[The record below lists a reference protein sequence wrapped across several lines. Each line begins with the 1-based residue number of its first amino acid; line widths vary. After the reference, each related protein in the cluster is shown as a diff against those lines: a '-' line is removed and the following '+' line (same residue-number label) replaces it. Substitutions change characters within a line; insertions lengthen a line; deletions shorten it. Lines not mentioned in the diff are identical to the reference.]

1 MLVDPLS
8 TSQFTQSLFNNP
20 PAEESEDCLYLNVY
34 APATPAG
41 GASKA
46 VMFWIYGGA
55 LQFGNAGQDA
65 YDGSS
70 FAAYE
75 DVVVV
80 TANYRTN
87 GELLLKLQF
96 WTFGLLI
103 PYSIRFSCFTRAA
116 TNGTQPRI
124 SRSTIRPQL
133 GAA

>member
-8 TSQFTQSLFNNP
+8 TSQFTQALFNNP

-34 APATPAG
+34 APAAPAS
-41 GASKA
+41 GASRA

-55 LQFGNAGQDA
+55 LQFGNAGQDG

-87 GELLLKLQF
+87 GKLPAK
-96 WTFGLLI
+96 TSVLNL
-103 PYSIRFSCFTRAA
+103 
-116 TNGTQPRI
+116 
-124 SRSTIRPQL
+124 
-133 GAA
+133 